1 MLHTCTCRGARMFT
15 GAWFKDRNRTSLP
28 KSFPTPNVSAILTVQ
43 PAGPFKMPLVLCHI
57 STYWRHAWMLRCS
70 RNVAS
75 TPGAS
80 GGVLPIRRGRMLKSQ
95 IRLRKYVQRFHA
107 QRFHAQAHP
116 PIASHSPQVC
126 MSTLKRNL
134 KPLRTPNPQ
143 KKGKESSTNIH
154 SSRLPT
160 PTTCILNPVQA
171 CEASLY
177 EILR

>member
-28 KSFPTPNVSAILTVQ
+28 KPFPTPNVSASLTVL
-43 PAGPFKMPLVLCHI
+43 ALFAYIVSLCHI

-126 MSTLKRNL
+126 MSTLK
-134 KPLRTPNPQ
+134 PLRTPNPQ